1 MSFATNPKHITTARL
16 SNPSTEQSR
25 ANLNTEFYQQT
36 TITTTTTTN
45 KMASKTGTAILLP
58 ENEEQ
63 ARLQNMKAQGQ
74 QQQQQQQP
82 DSEWDTEEM
91 LSMGI
96 DNEGHPVPED
106 NDTEPLPKGSH
117 HHPENTDLYGAMTEE
132 F

>member
-1 MSFATNPKHITTARL
+1 
-16 SNPSTEQSR
+16 
-25 ANLNTEFYQQT
+25 
-36 TITTTTTTN
+36 
-45 KMASKTGTAILLP
+45 MASKTGTAILLP

-74 QQQQQQQP
+74 QKQQQQQQP